1 MCMLVL
7 IVTYGSYAPVSA
19 IYTVYE
25 YHIMIIY
32 IYIADVVT
40 DLLYF

>member
-1 MCMLVL
+1 MCMHVP
-7 IVTYGSYAPVSA
+7 IVTYGNYVPVSA

-25 YHIMIIY
+25 YHNMIIH

-40 DLLYF
+40 DLFYF

>member
-1 MCMLVL
+1 MCMLVP
-7 IVTYGSYAPVSA
+7 IVACGSYAPVSA

-25 YHIMIIY
+25 YHNMIIH

-40 DLLYF
+40 DLFYF